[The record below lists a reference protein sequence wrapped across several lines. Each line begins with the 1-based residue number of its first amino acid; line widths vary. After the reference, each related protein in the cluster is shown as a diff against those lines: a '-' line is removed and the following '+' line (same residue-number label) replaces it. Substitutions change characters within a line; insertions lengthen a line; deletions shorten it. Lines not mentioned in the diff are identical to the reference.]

1 MIIENANEHHSS
13 LSKIEFVTK
22 ANKSSFSNI
31 LNDISGKENQEDIS
45 HLSMVPNEMDSLI
58 ILHPAPAN
66 QDAQTPTLRRTS
78 AALGEDRS

>member
-1 MIIENANEHHSS
+1 MVIENAVDHQSS

-31 LNDISGKENQEDIS
+31 LNDISAKENQEDIS

-58 ILHPAPAN
+58 MLHPAPQNA
-66 QDAQTPTLRRTS
+66 DA
-78 AALGEDRS
+78 